1 LDQTEVSSRSE
12 RLMATRAILY
22 IAQGCWLECQSDK
35 ECMEGTKENVLLLH
49 KNGVYTTFVELL
61 NLEME

>member
-1 LDQTEVSSRSE
+1 
-12 RLMATRAILY
+12 MATRAILY